1 MNFSTKNYSIKS
13 KSFINLII
21 FLFIVCTISCNNANQ
36 QIEDDIKMYTATWDE
51 IINDGK
57 LDLFNDSNFT
67 TDITLHMSPEN
78 VVGIN
83 NVKDFYANYLTG
95 FSNIEFT
102 IVDVFGQNDKI
113 VKHWNFKGT
122 HTGDFFG
129 IPATGKL
136 VNIDGTT
143 LVKMKDGKIAEEQDF
158 MDNMQFMQ
166 QLGILSSPD
175 NMATI
180 QKLYADFAKGDIP
193 AVGAAMDEKIEW
205 NEAEN
210 FPYADGNPYI
220 GFDSILNGVFARIG
234 AEWEYW
240 NLTDL
245 DYHEMSNNMI
255 LATGRYQAKYKK
267 NSAIINLQMAH
278 LWSLKDGKVTKFQ
291 QFADTKGITDS
302 IY

>member
-1 MNFSTKNYSIKS
+1 M
-13 KSFINLII
+13 
-21 FLFIVCTISCNNANQ
+21 SCNNPNQ

-57 LDLFNDSNFT
+57 LKMFNDSNFT

-78 VVGIN
+78 VVGID
-83 NVKDFYANYLTG
+83 NVKNFYANYLTG

-102 IVDVFGQNDKI
+102 MIDVFGQNDKI

-122 HTGDFFG
+122 HSGVFFG

-158 MDNMQFMQ
+158 MDNMLFMQ

-175 NMATI
+175 NI
-180 QKLYADFAKGDIP
+180 NVIKKLYDDFAKGDIP
-193 AVGAAMDEKIEW
+193 AVGTAMDEIIEW
-205 NEAEN
+205 HEAES

-220 GFDSILNGVFARIG
+220 GFEAILNGVFARIG

-245 DYHEMSNNMI
+245 NYNEMSNNMI
-255 LATGRYQAKYKK
+255 LVTGRYQAKYKK

-278 LWSLKDGKVTKFQ
+278 LFSLKDGKIIKFQ
-291 QFADTKGITDS
+291 QFADTKGIADA
-302 IY
+302 IK